1 MVIDLL
7 LLLLYIYIMALT
19 QQHIT
24 DTNNQ
29 EDKMSLTINKISNS
43 KKLYRKYDGQS
54 DSQGIYI
61 ELDCKNENLS
71 VAYNAEIGN
80 AVPFSVYHGHE
91 QRWGIPLLTTD
102 AINSLLDEIEPA
114 AERVVAGY
122 ESEWDGN
129 NHIAEFDEDAQ
140 NALDEIEELCNAAGE
155 NADETDTIEEWDIG
169 NYLDNVTFYHDS
181 DEKQCKWQS
190 VVTVIVGDYGTI
202 TGKTTDDELSDIK
215 TAIDDDTDGE
225 NIVLNGVEKW
235 LTKLRDQ
242 CKSNSEE

>member
-1 MVIDLL
+1 MGIDLL
-7 LLLLYIYIMALT
+7 LLLLYIYIMVLT

-29 EDKMSLTINKISNS
+29 EDKMSLTINKISDS

-61 ELDCKNENLS
+61 ELDCKNETLS
-71 VAYNAEIGN
+71 VSYNAEIGN

-102 AINSLLDEIEPA
+102 AINSLLDEIEPL

-129 NHIAEFDEDAQ
+129 NHVAEFDEDAQ
-140 NALDEIEELCNAAGE
+140 NALDEIEELCNAAEE
-155 NADETDTIEEWDIG
+155 NADETDTVQEWDIE
-169 NYLDNVTFYHDS
+169 NYLDSVTFYHDS